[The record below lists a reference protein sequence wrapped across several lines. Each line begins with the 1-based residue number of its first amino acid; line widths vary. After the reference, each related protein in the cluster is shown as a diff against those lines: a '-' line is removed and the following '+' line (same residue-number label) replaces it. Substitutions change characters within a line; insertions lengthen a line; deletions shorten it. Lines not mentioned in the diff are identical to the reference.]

1 MFVINLY
8 KFNKKPNSTKQPKDF
23 VIRCKS
29 CLLLDDT
36 SIVNPRVSFRFDTDF
51 DPTGTNYAYI
61 EKFKRYYFITDWL
74 WSKGLWIAQFNVDV
88 LASYKTEIGASTQ
101 YVLRN
106 ANDYNESVIDKFY
119 PARCGYDVQTV
130 TMDSPFSPV
139 FSGGSYVLGVVNSDN
154 NSAGVGSLSYYVLTP
169 SQFAVFRSKLLGSV
183 EWFDSESITEISES
197 LTKAMFNPF
206 QYVSSC
212 MWFPFTITGSAL
224 SSLPYGWWSLDVS
237 CSRLPASAV
246 ETFGA
251 TVAKPMHP
259 QSSGKAYLNDSPFA
273 MYRFD
278 WPCVGCVNLDSKY
291 LYSVPFFGYICQ
303 VDLVTGGATIEL
315 KACNSDLSIDRTI
328 TILSAQIGVPVQ
340 LSQISADY
348 VNGAIGVAN
357 GNYGGLINS
366 AIGAIGGLFG
376 GNGVSSIGN
385 AIESAFAQVH
395 TSGTNG
401 SASAYFL
408 PPTLQARFLR
418 VVEDLPASM
427 GRPLC
432 APRQISNLSGY
443 TLCQSARIEIPG
455 TYDEAERIV
464 DYMNGGF
471 YYE

>member
-1 MFVINLY
+1 MFAINLY
-8 KFNKKPNSTKQPKDF
+8 KFNKKPNSTKQPNDF
-23 VIRCKS
+23 VIRCTS

-36 SIVNPRVSFRFDTDF
+36 SIVNPRVSFKFDTDF
-51 DPTGTNYAYI
+51 DPTSANYAYI
-61 EKFKRYYFITDWL
+61 EKFKRYYFVTDWV

-106 ANDYNESVIDKFY
+106 ANDYNESIVDTFY
-119 PARCGYDVQTV
+119 PARCGYDVQSV
-130 TMDSPFSPV
+130 VMDNPFSPV
-139 FSGGSYVLGVVNSDN
+139 FSGGSYVIGVINSDDN
-154 NSAGVGSLSYYVLTP
+154 GTSVGSLSYYVLTP
-169 SQFAVFRSKLLGSV
+169 AQFATFRKKLLDDIS
-183 EWFDSESITEISES
+183 WFEGESITELSEN

-212 MWFPFTITGSAL
+212 MWFPFTINGATLDSI
-224 SSLPYGWWSLDVS
+224 PYGWWSLDIP
-237 CSRLPASAV
+237 CSRLPATGV
-246 ETFGA
+246 QTFGA
-251 TVAKPMHP
+251 TVAKPSHP
-259 QSSGKAYLNDSPFA
+259 QSGGKTFLNDAPYGL
-273 MYRFD
+273 YRFD

-291 LYSVPFFGYICQ
+291 LYSVPMFGYICQ

-315 KACNSDLSIDRTI
+315 KACNADLSIDRTI
-328 TILSAQIGVPVQ
+328 TILNAQIGVNIQ
-340 LSQISADY
+340 LSQIAL
-348 VNGAIGVAN
+348 NGGRGV
-357 GNYGGLINS
+357 LISSGQAFFSNWVS
-366 AIGAIGGLFG
+366 KTFG
-376 GNGVSSIGN
+376 GNDAIAGCGN
-385 AIESAFAQVH
+385 ALEAVLTQPSS
-395 TSGTNG
+395 SGSNG

-418 VVEDLPASM
+418 VVDDLPASM